1 MFRTRAFDPI
11 SFAMTGF
18 GILLVTGLPSF
29 SEALPDL
36 RWVGVQNTQHRLP
49 QTLIIPDTA
58 TPAGHCGAR
67 SAAHSV
73 VAWSSEHSTHGAYT
87 ERHPF
92 SR

>member
-58 TPAGHCGAR
+58 TRWPLRGTIRGA
-67 SAAHSV
+67 
-73 VAWSSEHSTHGAYT
+73 
-87 ERHPF
+87 F
-92 SR
+92 SRGLPPI